1 MKHNQELF
9 QNNVTVAAKDGHR
22 VCRPST
28 AHCGEVLQFC
38 VAVVPEIDAARSS
51 RDRDIAAAV
60 VLAGFHRREEDR
72 ATS

>member
-9 QNNVTVAAKDGHR
+9 QNNVSVDTQGGHR
-22 VCRPST
+22 DWVSST

-38 VAVVPEIDAARSS
+38 VAVVPEINAPRSS
-51 RDRDIAAAV
+51 RDRDIATAV

-72 ATS
+72 ATP